1 MCIFKSHFGHSIQLA
16 VDVSIPEELGGAGG
30 EAVYIDTEG
39 SFIIERVV
47 DIAKATADHCRRM
60 ALRVEGHY
68 AGMGIVCKNTN
79 FQGSD
84 PPLTF
89 HREKIVRGGNK
100 SVVQKKK
107 KKRKHWFWFC
117 TKYLR
122 NIQSGM
128 LDLRVFLSDQFP
140 CLIMLLMLFTGL
152 LLKYRE
158 TFIYLLKIKC
168 FCCGFFWGRGR

>member
-60 ALRVEGHY
+60 ALRVEGDY
-68 AGMGIVCKNTN
+68 TGMGIVCKNTN

-84 PPLTF
+84 PRGLST
-89 HREKIVRGGNK
+89 EKKLSAGEIN
-100 SVVQKKK
+100 QWYKK
-107 KKRKHWFWFC
+107 
-117 TKYLR
+117 
-122 NIQSGM
+122 
-128 LDLRVFLSDQFP
+128 
-140 CLIMLLMLFTGL
+140 
-152 LLKYRE
+152 
-158 TFIYLLKIKC
+158 
-168 FCCGFFWGRGR
+168 